1 MSLPEWCPP
10 YSSRRKSPITG
21 EEVYCTCKKTDSGE
35 LMVGCDGCDD
45 WFHFSCLK
53 ISEEYKELV
62 FSFYCPYC
70 QAGITG
76 PASRKDNPSELPRT
90 IWKRK
95 CRLHDCYK
103 ECQSNGKYC
112 SPEHGEKYMK
122 KALSKLKIVGVN
134 QDEQKEIVK
143 SMAEYTRYG
152 NTAEGFQ
159 QIGKA
164 DFINEEI
171 EGKENPELYK
181 QIVSDDSKLE
191 ELAKNYQEAQNI
203 TIPETKKKTEILS
216 RYLEWLDDVNKELFS
231 LPESLIKNEDDKG
244 FTGRRKKNLGKTK
257 QKKSICGYT
266 SQLDK
271 IPCSVEEFKS
281 QYDGTNSP
289 INGICTK
296 LRCNKH
302 FDWSSMLMEQ
312 YTHQLRSLQA
322 FQERLQLLIKTRKE
336 QLHIQYYEQLLR
348 RKD

>member
-10 YSSRRKSPITG
+10 YSNRRKSSLTG

-45 WFHFSCLK
+45 WFHFSCLR
-53 ISEEYKELV
+53 ISEDYKELV

-76 PASRKDNPSELPRT
+76 PASRIDNPSELPRT

-95 CRLHDCYK
+95 CRLHSCYK
-103 ECQSNGKYC
+103 ECQSNSKYC

-122 KALSKLKIVGVN
+122 KALSKLKTVGVN
-134 QDEQKEIVK
+134 QDEQNEIVK
-143 SMAEYTRYG
+143 RMAEYTRNG

-159 QIGKA
+159 QIGTP
-164 DFINEEI
+164 DFIHEEI
-171 EGKENPELYK
+171 DKKESPELYA
-181 QIVSDDSKLE
+181 QIVSNDSKLE
-191 ELAKNYQEAQNI
+191 ELEKNYQESQNT
-203 TIPETKKKTEILS
+203 TIPETNEKMELLN
-216 RYLEWLDDVNKELFS
+216 RYLEWLDEVNKVLFS
-231 LPESLIKNEDDKG
+231 LPGDPINNENDESYS
-244 FTGRRKKNLGKTK
+244 GRRKKNVGKTK

-266 SQLDK
+266 SRLDHL
-271 IPCSVEEFKS
+271 PCTAEEFKS
-281 QYDGTNSP
+281 QYDGAKTS
-289 INGICTK
+289 IDGICTK

-312 YTHQLRSLQA
+312 YTHQLRSLQGY
-322 FQERLQLLIKTRKE
+322 QERLQLLIKTRKE